1 MNMLSLHLEKNEQY
15 IIELSRGYMTQ
26 EHINILVKEL
36 NGMLKRNV
44 GFIILDSTW
53 YLIIGE

>member
-15 IIELSRGYMTQ
+15 IIELSRGNMTQ
-26 EHINILVKEL
+26 EHIKIFVKEL
-36 NGMLKRNV
+36 KGMFKRNV
-44 GFIILDSTW
+44 GFIIIDSTW